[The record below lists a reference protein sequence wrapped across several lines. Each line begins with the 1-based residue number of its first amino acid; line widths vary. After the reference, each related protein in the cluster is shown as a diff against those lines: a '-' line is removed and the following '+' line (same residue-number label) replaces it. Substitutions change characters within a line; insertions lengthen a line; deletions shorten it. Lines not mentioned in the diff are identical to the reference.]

1 MSTFAGLWDVTLS
14 TPIGKMAVV
23 LDIAEHDGAIRGT
36 AATSDEQVD
45 FIDPIATGN
54 QLTWTQN
61 VTTPMK
67 LTLKF
72 DVTVDGDEMSGGAK
86 AGPLPASTLSG
97 RRRAS

>member
-23 LDIAEHDGAIRGT
+23 LDIADQDGVIRGT
-36 AATSDEQVD
+36 AATSDEKVD
-45 FIDPIATGN
+45 FIDPVAEGN

-72 DVTVDGDEMSGGAK
+72 DVTVDGDTMTGGAK
-86 AGPLPASTLSG
+86 AGPMPASKLAGT
-97 RRRAS
+97 RRAS

>member
-1 MSTFAGLWDVTLS
+1 MITFAGVWDVTLA

-23 LDIAEHDGAIRGT
+23 LDIRDRDGAIHGT
-36 AATSDEQVD
+36 AATADETVD
-45 FIDPIATGN
+45 FIDAVAEGN

-72 DVTVDGDEMSGGAK
+72 DVSVDGDAMTGGARV
-86 AGPLPASTLSG
+86 GFMPASTLTG
-97 RRRAS
+97 TRRAV

>member
-1 MSTFAGLWDVTLS
+1 MTTFAGLWDVTLA

-23 LDIAEHDGAIRGT
+23 LDISEESGSIRGT
-36 AATSDEQVD
+36 ASTADETVD
-45 FIDPIATGN
+45 FIDPVAEGA

-72 DVTVDGDEMSGGAK
+72 DVTVDGDSMTGGARV
-86 AGPLPASTLSG
+86 GFMPASTLTG
-97 RRRAS
+97 TRRPA